1 MLNTKGYPRSEAS
14 MTLFEL
20 LGDDPPPF
28 TTEER
33 KFLEQASALW
43 SRQFNKI
50 VLETTPVIK
59 TRIIVKKKRNN
70 G

>member
-1 MLNTKGYPRSEAS
+1 

-20 LGDDPPPF
+20 LGDDPLPF

-33 KFLEQASALW
+33 RFLEQASVLW
-43 SRQFNKI
+43 SRQFEQI
-50 VLETTPVIK
+50 VLEAAPVIK
-59 TRIIVKKKRNN
+59 TRIIVKKKKNN